1 MRSIITIS
9 REFGSGGR
17 EIGKKL
23 ADDLGIPFYDKEL
36 LEMASKE
43 SGICQELFVKNDESY
58 TNSFLFSLVMG
69 NYPVSADGRINP
81 DMPLNHKI
89 FLAQFETIKNIAKK
103 GPCVIVGRCADYVLK
118 NEPNV
123 IDFFISGNTA
133 EKKKRILE
141 RYDIEKNK
149 AEDFIRKTD
158 KRRAS
163 YYNYYTDMRWG
174 EAKNYD
180 LCITTEEYPLGVY
193 HPHQEL
199 HHIKKENI
207 GLIEVMGLAVL
218 PSRLKGEMEKLAQV
232 LVTEGVDGVRR
243 DEMIEKHADWAEEIS
258 KRNNITA
265 ENVHEVLQKE
275 IGIVFAK
282 VLEHAGV
289 YKRNKDGKAAF
300 ERFID
305 YVNNK

>member
-118 NEPNV
+118 MSLILSTSSFPATLPKRKSV
-123 IDFFISGNTA
+123 SLRDTILKKTKLRTLSARLISG
-133 EKKKRILE
+133 
-141 RYDIEKNK
+141 
-149 AEDFIRKTD
+149 
-158 KRRAS
+158 
-163 YYNYYTDMRWG
+163 
-174 EAKNYD
+174 
-180 LCITTEEYPLGVY
+180 
-193 HPHQEL
+193 EL
-199 HHIKKENI
+199 HTII
-207 GLIEVMGLAVL
+207 
-218 PSRLKGEMEKLAQV
+218 
-232 LVTEGVDGVRR
+232 
-243 DEMIEKHADWAEEIS
+243 
-258 KRNNITA
+258 ITPT
-265 ENVHEVLQKE
+265 
-275 IGIVFAK
+275 
-282 VLEHAGV
+282 
-289 YKRNKDGKAAF
+289 
-300 ERFID
+300 
-305 YVNNK
+305 